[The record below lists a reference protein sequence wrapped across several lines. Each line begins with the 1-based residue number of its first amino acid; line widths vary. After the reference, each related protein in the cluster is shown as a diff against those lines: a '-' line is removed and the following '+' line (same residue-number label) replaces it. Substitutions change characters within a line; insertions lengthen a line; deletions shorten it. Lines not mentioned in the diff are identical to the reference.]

1 MAGSP
6 ILAWLP
12 PHADFRTALRALIR
26 SAEPPERRLEEV
38 AVLAQHRMD
47 FIEVQQLDRLLAELN
62 QPGDLNRGAG
72 TAFLPVRLAM
82 LASATLEHLAPAIR
96 VAGLRR
102 KLLVHIY
109 TSGYG
114 QYRQALLDP
123 ASSLREFR
131 PTAILFS
138 LTAHEAIAGIPVTAT
153 RAIARPRIDAFVEE
167 LRGLWRTARSQF
179 GASVTQQ
186 TFVDTSEPLFG
197 SFEPL
202 VAAAPATLIAYL
214 NTRVAEAA
222 AEEAV
227 QLLDIA
233 GVMGRDGR
241 DAWFHTGRWLQA
253 KQEITA
259 QAAPMYGELM
269 ARVLGAQLGR
279 SRKCLVL
286 DLDNTLW
293 GGVIG
298 DDGLAGLVLGDGSPT
313 GEAHLALQRYARQL
327 KERGI
332 ILAVCSKNDEKI
344 ARAALDEHP
353 EMLLRCADFAII
365 MANWDDKAENLRA
378 IARRLNIGLDSLV
391 FVDDNP
397 VERAR
402 IRGALPA
409 VAVPELPDDV
419 AAYTHCLA
427 AAGYFEAI
435 GFTAEDRE
443 RADQYAANAAR
454 DSLRDSATS
463 MEEFLRSLDM
473 TVTFGPFTP
482 VDLPRIVQLINKTNQ
497 FNLTGRKSSDAE
509 AASWASAPD
518 GITLQLRLLDRFG
531 DNGLVSA
538 LALRPA
544 ANMPDA
550 LELDTWVMSCRVFG
564 RELEYEAMNIA
575 VESAR
580 ERGARF
586 ILADYVPTPRNV
598 VVRTA
603 CEKLGFKR
611 VEDDSA
617 AAGVIRWQLAI
628 ADYVPRPTKILR
640 RSN

>member
-1 MAGSP
+1 M
-6 ILAWLP
+6 
-12 PHADFRTALRALIR
+12 
-26 SAEPPERRLEEV
+26 
-38 AVLAQHRMD
+38 LAQHRLD
-47 FIEVQQLDRLLAELN
+47 FIEVLQLDRLLGELN
-62 QPGDLNRGAG
+62 QGAG
-72 TAFLPVRLAM
+72 AAFLSVRLAM
-82 LASATLEHLAPAIR
+82 LASATVEQLAPAIR

-102 KLLVHIY
+102 RLLVHMY

-138 LTAHEAIAGIPVTAT
+138 LTAHEAISGIPVTAT
-153 RAIARPRIDAFVEE
+153 RATARSRIDAFVEE
-167 LRGLWRTARSQF
+167 LRGFWRTARSQF
-179 GASVTQQ
+179 GASVSVIQQ
-186 TFVDTSEPLFG
+186 TFLDTSEPLFG
-197 SFEPL
+197 SFESL

-222 AEEAV
+222 ADEAV

-233 GVMGRDGR
+233 GVLGRDGR

-259 QAAPMYGELM
+259 QAAPMYGELT

-298 DDGLAGLVLGDGSPT
+298 DDGLAGIVLGDGSPT

-353 EMLLRCADFAII
+353 EMLLRCADFAVI

-402 IRGALPA
+402 VRFALPA
-409 VAVPELPDDV
+409 VAVPELPNDV
-419 AAYTHCLA
+419 AAYTRCLA
-427 AAGYFEAI
+427 EAGYFEAI

-473 TVTFGPFTP
+473 TVTFGPFSP

-544 ANMPDA
+544 ANTPDT

-580 ERGARF
+580 RRGARF
-586 ILADYVPTPRNV
+586 ILADYVPTPRNL

-603 CEKLGFKR
+603 CEKLGFRR
-611 VEDDSA
+611 VADDSA
-617 AAGVIRWQLAI
+617 AAGVVRWQLAI
-628 ADYVPRPTKILR
+628 ADYVPRSTKILR